1 MSESKK
7 LEELLIICSKKNFNF
22 ELSKTQDIPNTIIV
36 DPINKKLEINISDI
50 DDINLLSLIDEKTK
64 ELQQL
69 FE

>member
-1 MSESKK
+1 
-7 LEELLIICSKKNFNF
+7 LIICSKKKFNF
-22 ELSKTQDIPNTIIV
+22 ELSKTQDTPNTIIV

-50 DDINLLSLIDEKTK
+50 DDINLLSLINEKTK